1 MPVYDTIYLS
11 MKFIDFSKN
20 YQRLFRFDAFSHI
33 WNDNW
38 MVSYR
43 KRDALVLTLGENTT
57 IYMPKSRIEK
67 FLEEGVKFFADNEQF
82 QKYRSDYEIFSPIFP
97 SYFKSEIEPKELL
110 DLPSVSRFF
119 DLAAEVFDYFY
130 RTEFFYLDEAY
141 AASSGNRTISENLKI
156 LYVLKEHGRVEHIND
171 GFFGEN
177 SYSSKLIKKL
187 SAQFR
192 IPTTDLLNYGVEEI
206 KGLFVGDT
214 VSAEM
219 LKAREVARIISSDRD
234 RKSYLFGEEAKAEIL
249 EFREKTGDV
258 IPYGA
263 AVLKGTPANKGIA
276 RGKVKIII
284 SNPET
289 IDFIQD
295 EFKKMGKGDILVAET
310 TSPEFMPACRKAS
323 AIIADQGGLLSHA
336 AVVSREFGIP
346 SIVATKYATKVLKDG
361 DIVEVDGGKGTVT
374 VLKRI

>member
-1 MPVYDTIYLS
+1 MLS
-11 MKFIDFSKN
+11 AT
-20 YQRLFRFDAFSHI
+20 Y
-33 WNDNW
+33 
-38 MVSYR
+38 
-43 KRDALVLTLGENTT
+43 GTT
-57 IYMPKSRIEK
+57 TGWSRIEK